1 MTTRTEQLLEVIQ
14 LELRNQ
20 TSTLTAMVT
29 GQEEARKDA
38 ARAAKLGSGSKDVSI
53 KGSGT
58 SRIGGALAG
67 AGGAMSGLGGL
78 LGGLGKGIGFA
89 GAGIG
94 AGLLGLSTVMD
105 QIPDAGEIKDSVE
118 TLLSIGDGYEDRGE
132 FLKDGG
138 TLFLMLSGIGA
149 GLAIFSIG
157 QGATALADWATEDNW
172 PQTIKDNVETLLSIT
187 SVKGADGANV
197 ATLSATL
204 GAMGLALAAF
214 GIGQGVTGVAGAITE
229 FSEQDNWASTIKD
242 NVKTLLEIPDLPNAT
257 LGNIAS
263 FPLTM
268 GSLGL
273 GLTAFAIGQAISGL
287 GAVPTNMSDALKQF
301 TGGEDWATKIKN
313 NVETLLGI
321 PDLKNATLGNLLSFP
336 LIMGSLAVG
345 LSVFAVGQAVSGI
358 ATIPNN
364 VQDSLK
370 QFTGGEDWATK
381 IKSNV
386 QTLLEIPDLKN
397 ATLGNL
403 VSFPLIMG
411 SLAVGLAAFALG
423 KGVEGLTEVGQEGL
437 TYFTSQEGFATR
449 IKSEV
454 KTLLEIPGLPGV
466 AGDTAGFIAV
476 MGGIATGLA
485 AFALGK
491 GVEGVTT
498 GFQGALSSFTG
509 TEPFAE
515 RIKTE
520 VSTLLSI
527 PSLMSEGD
535 TERFATVMG
544 SIGGTL
550 ATFGAG
556 EFIGTLANAGA
567 SIVGFFTGA
576 ESPFEQIRQIARD
589 ADQLEK
595 GANAVDKLQTALD
608 RMGGL
613 QFDGSD
619 LNLKDFAEDLLESIP
634 VIEAA
639 IMGGTVEKFGLF
651 NDVDFKGLASPDI
664 DYESAVRNITSL
676 RASLGF
682 EVGDA
687 TSVSAAGGTS
697 VGGTAVSA
705 PVSNSYNTT
714 NTNNYYQSTGSS
726 HSLDPADP
734 RAR

>member
-1 MTTRTEQLLEVIQ
+1 
-14 LELRNQ
+14 
-20 TSTLTAMVT
+20 
-29 GQEEARKDA
+29 
-38 ARAAKLGSGSKDVSI
+38 
-53 KGSGT
+53 
-58 SRIGGALAG
+58 
-67 AGGAMSGLGGL
+67 
-78 LGGLGKGIGFA
+78 
-89 GAGIG
+89 
-94 AGLLGLSTVMD
+94 
-105 QIPDAGEIKDSVE
+105 
-118 TLLSIGDGYEDRGE
+118 
-132 FLKDGG
+132 
-138 TLFLMLSGIGA
+138 MLSGIGA

-157 QGATALADWATEDNW
+157 QGATALAAWMTEDNW
-172 PQTIKDNVETLLSIT
+172 PQTIKNNVETLLSIT

-214 GIGQGVTGVAGAITE
+214 GIGQGVTGVAGAITK
-229 FSEQDNWASTIKD
+229 FSGQDNWASTIKD

-287 GAVPTNMSDALKQF
+287 GAVPTNISDALKQF

-449 IKSEV
+449 VKNEV
-454 KTLLEIPGLPGV
+454 KTLLEIPALPGV

-595 GANAVDKLQTALD
+595 GANAVDRLQAALD

-613 QFDGSD
+613 QFDGSN
-619 LNLKDFAEDLLESIP
+619 LNLRDFAEDLLESIP
-634 VIEAA
+634 VIEKA
-639 IMGGTVEKFGLF
+639 IMGGVIDNWGPF
-651 NDVDFKGLASPDI
+651 NTRFLGLASPDV

-682 EVGDA
+682 DVGNA
-687 TSVSAAGGTS
+687 TTGSAGGGNTT

-705 PVSNSYNTT
+705 PVTNSYNTT
-714 NTNNYYQSTGSS
+714 TNNNYYNSSTSTS
-726 HSLDPADP
+726 SLDPSDP
-734 RAR
+734 RFSGAR